1 MKSTE
6 REYWQLVWEKF
17 RNGDR
22 EAFKTIYSEFIDSL
36 FAYGSKITYDKELLK
51 DAIQDL
57 FIDIY
62 TYGSKLRQPELLEFY
77 LFKSLKRNII
87 KKSKETQRFTS
98 TKELLEK
105 FNLEFTI
112 EEEVF
117 GDDSDKKLLALQKE
131 ISNLN
136 SQKKELLFLKFNSG
150 LNYEEIGKILDIKPD
165 TAKKQVHRLLK
176 HIREKLDTTFVELFT
191 ICCRAYK

>member
-36 FAYGSKITYDKELLK
+36 FAYGSKITSDKELLK